1 MTATYTIEFSVH
13 ETILDSDEKS
23 EAIVESI
30 IDEFIPA
37 VAVTTGACPDEIAVR
52 LMIELSFQIGATHSP
67 ASILGVLAAITEAA
81 RAGQAAAV
89 EEVGSS
95 KVTEEALSDMEC
107 APGTH

>member
-1 MTATYTIEFSVH
+1 MTATYTIEFSVN
-13 ETILDSDEKS
+13 ETILDSDERC

-37 VAVTTGACPDEIAVR
+37 VAMTTGACPDEIAVR
-52 LMIELSFQIGATHSP
+52 LMIELSFQIWATHSP
-67 ASILGVLAAITEAA
+67 ASILSVLAAITEAA

-89 EEVGSS
+89 EEDASS

-107 APGTH
+107 APGMH

>member
-1 MTATYTIEFSVH
+1 MN

-37 VAVTTGACPDEIAVR
+37 VAMTTGACPDEIAVR

-67 ASILGVLAAITEAA
+67 ASILGVLAAISEAA
-81 RAGQAAAV
+81 RAGQSAAV
-89 EEVGSS
+89 EEDASS
-95 KVTEEALSDMEC
+95 KVTEEALSGMEC

>member
-1 MTATYTIEFSVH
+1 MTTTYTIEFSVS
-13 ETILDSDEKS
+13 ETILNSDEKS

-37 VAVTTGACPDEIAVR
+37 VAMTTGACPEEIAVR

-81 RAGQAAAV
+81 MRG
-89 EEVGSS
+89 EI
-95 KVTEEALSDMEC
+95 
-107 APGTH
+107 PGMIKASW